1 MWEAYSETD
10 TRFPQLGTGG
20 APTGGPRYDFDPDL
34 DSPTKFP
41 EFYDGRWFI
50 GEWNNGWIK
59 TATLGDDGAATG
71 VQCWVACNNSFPG
84 GGYLRPMDMEFGPD
98 GSLYVIEWGSG
109 FGGNNPDSGIYR
121 IDYTQGDRRPVAHA
135 AATPDSGPTPLEVQF
150 SSDGSNDPEGTEITY
165 EWDFDGDGTTDS
177 TDPNPSHTYATAGN
191 FSAKLT
197 VTDAG
202 GLKGTDSVPIVAGN
216 SRPEVTIDI
225 PEDGKIADFGD
236 IVPFHITVSDA
247 EDGSTTDGG
256 IDCDDVTLN
265 VSLGHDQHA
274 HELSQQQGCEGTFE
288 TGTDGGHGA
297 EANIFTVIEATYTD
311 SGGTGVGA
319 TTGRA
324 QAILQ
329 PKLKQ
334 AEYYANT
341 GRVPGTDSTGDA
353 GVQKE
358 ATTDT
363 GGGQADAFIED
374 GDWISFTPYNLE
386 DLSTVSFRVASAGA
400 GGRIELRSGAA
411 DGPLVATADVAPTG
425 GWQNWTTVSADLHD
439 VPDGTHDLFI
449 VFRNDTDNGSLMNLN
464 WFRLD
469 GKGAGISAPPVVSA
483 TATPATGEAPL
494 EVAFDSTAVD
504 PEGDAMTY
512 AWDFGVPGTG
522 TDVSTEA
529 DPTYTY
535 TRGGTFTAK
544 VTVTDANGAK
554 GTATVPVTVTGGDQC
569 PTGGLVDDFDGTQL
583 GAAWTV
589 IRPDQTMGV
598 SGGTLNIPAQP
609 GDIYADRNDAK
620 NLVTRAAPDG
630 AWTAVAKL
638 DYEGTT
644 QYHQAGIMVYGDDDN
659 FTKFGRLATD
669 ADGNGDE
676 KFEFILRERREPA
689 QRGGRLDRQPA
700 GRLPEGLLGP
710 AGLRRHERD
719 RRVLDR
725 RRHVDHR
732 RAPGAAARGREARP
746 VRVQQ
751 RRHRQPGREVRLV
764 HAERR
769 GHGRRRRHAVRPELR
784 RRVRRL
790 EPGHRPLERDRPP
803 GRRAHERRG
812 READADHLAG
822 RHLHRRHQRR
832 PRATSSSSPRTTRA
846 RTGRSRP
853 RSTGRRSTAG
863 TGRAACSP
871 TSTATTT

>member
-1 MWEAYSETD
+1 MWEASGETD

-150 SSDGSNDPEGTEITY
+150 SSDGSTEPEGTEITY

-177 TDPNPSHTYATAGN
+177 TDPQPVAH
-191 FSAKLT
+191 
-197 VTDAG
+197 VRDARQLQRQADRHRRRRPEG
-202 GLKGTDSVPIVAGN
+202 HRLGADRGRQF
-216 SRPEVTIDI
+216 RPEVTIDI

-311 SGGTGVGA
+311 SGGTGAGA

-363 GGGQADAFIED
+363 GGGQA
-374 GDWISFTPYNLE
+374 G
-386 DLSTVSFRVASAGA
+386 RVHR
-400 GGRIELRSGAA
+400 GR
-411 DGPLVATADVAPTG
+411 
-425 GWQNWTTVSADLHD
+425 
-439 VPDGTHDLFI
+439 
-449 VFRNDTDNGSLMNLN
+449 
-464 WFRLD
+464 
-469 GKGAGISAPPVVSA
+469 
-483 TATPATGEAPL
+483 
-494 EVAFDSTAVD
+494 
-504 PEGDAMTY
+504 
-512 AWDFGVPGTG
+512 
-522 TDVSTEA
+522 
-529 DPTYTY
+529 
-535 TRGGTFTAK
+535 
-544 VTVTDANGAK
+544 
-554 GTATVPVTVTGGDQC
+554 
-569 PTGGLVDDFDGTQL
+569 
-583 GAAWTV
+583 
-589 IRPDQTMGV
+589 
-598 SGGTLNIPAQP
+598 
-609 GDIYADRNDAK
+609 
-620 NLVTRAAPDG
+620 
-630 AWTAVAKL
+630 
-638 DYEGTT
+638 
-644 QYHQAGIMVYGDDDN
+644 
-659 FTKFGRLATD
+659 
-669 ADGNGDE
+669 
-676 KFEFILRERREPA
+676 
-689 QRGGRLDRQPA
+689 RLDR
-700 GRLPEGLLGP
+700 
-710 AGLRRHERD
+710 
-719 RRVLDR
+719 V
-725 RRHVDHR
+725 
-732 RAPGAAARGREARP
+732 
-746 VRVQQ
+746 
-751 RRHRQPGREVRLV
+751 
-764 HAERR
+764 
-769 GHGRRRRHAVRPELR
+769 HAVRPRGPLDCVVPRRLGGR
-784 RRVRRL
+784 RR
-790 EPGHRPLERDRPP
+790 PDRAALGR
-803 GRRAHERRG
+803 GRRSARRHG
-812 READADHLAG
+812 RRTRRPAAG
-822 RHLHRRHQRR
+822 R
-832 PRATSSSSPRTTRA
+832 
-846 RTGRSRP
+846 
-853 RSTGRRSTAG
+853 TGRRSAPTCTTCR
-863 TGRAACSP
+863 TGRTACS
-871 TSTATTT
+871 SCSATTPTTGR